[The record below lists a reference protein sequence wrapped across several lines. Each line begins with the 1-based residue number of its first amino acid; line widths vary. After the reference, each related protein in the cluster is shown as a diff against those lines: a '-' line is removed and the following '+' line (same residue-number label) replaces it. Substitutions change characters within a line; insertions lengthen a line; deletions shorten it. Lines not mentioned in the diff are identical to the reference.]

1 MSAQKVIDFSY
12 SDRRNCRYFIRSP
25 TLPDSSFFSQGPW
38 LLCIYSDL
46 NLSAVGGC
54 LNRLSNT
61 GMSEKIISLLD
72 ASTQPSDPAR
82 QLRATLQ
89 CVWWNSAGRD
99 ILRWLVQF
107 FAIIRDLFDEA
118 IKKQS
123 KAIRH
128 SDEDTKA
135 GFFKQLAFVS
145 TISSIQIQK
154 LLWCGLLCVL
164 RYMSFA
170 VTVMARLANDGRS
183 TAKELHDL
191 SMGLTSSSTVKNMKR
206 SLMILF
212 CLPAGTE
219 ATLYSGW
226 YWYQHSTLQCTIRY
240 CFFIQGGIVNREWTV
255 RFWWLSLPPLQ
266 LECKWNWI
274 LRVLRFHITFFS
286 YFLWYGDGKK
296 EVMKMIR
303 SFLTQAWGWFFFSG
317 LFEKSHVLTRRRR
330 RIFSS
335 SRNLACGWQQKIPA
349 TLDDLN
355 PRVLEFQYV
364 ELCPTGLVT
373 RLRIEP

>member
-1 MSAQKVIDFSY
+1 MLFALQLSQI
-12 SDRRNCRYFIRSP
+12 
-25 TLPDSSFFSQGPW
+25 SSFFSQGPW

-107 FAIIRDLFDEA
+107 FAIMRDLFDEA

-145 TISSIQIQK
+145 TIASSQIQK
-154 LLWCGLLCVL
+154 MIVMQIAVRIGIHVFRRQSWRDLL
-164 RYMSFA
+164 
-170 VTVMARLANDGRS
+170 T
-183 TAKELHDL
+183 
-191 SMGLTSSSTVKNMKR
+191 MG
-206 SLMILF
+206 
-212 CLPAGTE
+212 G
-219 ATLYSGW
+219 
-226 YWYQHSTLQCTIRY
+226 Q
-240 CFFIQGGIVNREWTV
+240 
-255 RFWWLSLPPLQ
+255 
-266 LECKWNWI
+266 
-274 LRVLRFHITFFS
+274 
-286 YFLWYGDGKK
+286 
-296 EVMKMIR
+296 
-303 SFLTQAWGWFFFSG
+303 
-317 LFEKSHVLTRRRR
+317 RRR
-330 RIFSS
+330 
-335 SRNLACGWQQKIPA
+335 NCM
-349 TLDDLN
+349 
-355 PRVLEFQYV
+355 V
-364 ELCPTGLVT
+364 
-373 RLRIEP
+373 